1 MSETTCE
8 KDLGIH
14 IDPLLN
20 FDKHIEIQTK
30 KARALSGMIM
40 RTFINKHNA
49 ELQRAD
55 PGTKV
60 TG

>member
-1 MSETTCE
+1 MKCKYTIQQNEKTTVMSETTCE

-30 KARALSGMIM
+30 EARPLS
-40 RTFINKHNA
+40 
-49 ELQRAD
+49 
-55 PGTKV
+55 
-60 TG
+60 